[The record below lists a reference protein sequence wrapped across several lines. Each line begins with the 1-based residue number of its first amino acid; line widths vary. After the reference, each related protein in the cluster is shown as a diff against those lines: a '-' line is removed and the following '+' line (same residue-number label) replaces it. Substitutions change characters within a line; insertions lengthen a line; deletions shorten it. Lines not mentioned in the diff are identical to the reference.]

1 MATESNLKKLE
12 VNVGGDSQVVPLSDT
27 ELKQFEIDKSEFES
41 KQAALETSGEFR
53 TSALAKLAAL
63 GLTEE
68 EIAAL

>member
-1 MATESNLKKLE
+1 MTDKIQILQIDAETGIETLRDLTDEELQEREES
-12 VNVGGDSQVVPLSDT
+12 
-27 ELKQFEIDKSEFES
+27 ELKAKAELDAKEAS
-41 KQAALETSGEFR
+41 R

>member
-1 MATESNLKKLE
+1 MMTDKIQILQIDAETGIETLRDLTDEELQEREES
-12 VNVGGDSQVVPLSDT
+12 
-27 ELKQFEIDKSEFES
+27 ELKAKAELDAKEAS
-41 KQAALETSGEFR
+41 R